1 MHPLSKTFEIL
12 PTPSILNKHKKY
24 NFTLHLENVQYVL
37 YFQCFQRNVE
47 EKKKHENLLWSVFF
61 IYLQSNSIRPEEQF
75 DKNLAK
81 KVKVSQTF
89 DFFIVSYLSNST
101 FGLMAQ
107 ICEANSTP

>member
-1 MHPLSKTFEIL
+1 M
-12 PTPSILNKHKKY
+12 
-24 NFTLHLENVQYVL
+24 HLENVQYVL
-37 YFQCFQRNVE
+37 YFQCFQRNAE
-47 EKKKHENLLWSVFF
+47 EKKHHENLLWSVFF

-89 DFFIVSYLSNST
+89 DFFIVSYLSNSA